1 MVAEFDSVLRVLLL
15 TNFLG
20 VRTLPVFFLGVSKL
34 LVLFLGVS
42 TISVFDREIL
52 LAGLVFFGVVM
63 RFVTLVPLAVVLDR

>member
-1 MVAEFDSVLRVLLL
+1 MVAEFDSVLSVLLL

-20 VRTLPVFFLGVSKL
+20 VSTLDYFLGVSKL
-34 LVLFLGVS
+34 PVFFLGVS

-52 LAGLVFFGVVM
+52 LAGLVFLGVM